1 MKKLFNPRSGFVF
14 FGRGVGNK
22 DRLIVG
28 EKLLASESLWLL
40 GSNLLFWAVRVAR
53 EVIYCFE
60 QSGLL
65 GK

>member
-1 MKKLFNPRSGFVF
+1 MFSFWEG
-14 FGRGVGNK
+14 GRGVGNK